1 MITPPGSPGPLTS
14 SKFYQPSNRRNS
26 AENAGNGNNN
36 KLVAIEGP
44 FVNTVASTN
53 TEREVLIV
61 TEEEYIESSDDETK
75 NEPSN
80 DAQMGDDQ
88 LDENETDQTV
98 PDPDDS
104 DDQVLL
110 LDSPTANSWGED
122 DQ

>member
-1 MITPPGSPGPLTS
+1 M
-14 SKFYQPSNRRNS
+14 
-26 AENAGNGNNN
+26 
-36 KLVAIEGP
+36 AIEGP
-44 FVNTVASTN
+44 FINTVASPN

-88 LDENETDQTV
+88 LDENKNETDQTV

-110 LDSPTANSWGED
+110 LDSPTADSWGVD